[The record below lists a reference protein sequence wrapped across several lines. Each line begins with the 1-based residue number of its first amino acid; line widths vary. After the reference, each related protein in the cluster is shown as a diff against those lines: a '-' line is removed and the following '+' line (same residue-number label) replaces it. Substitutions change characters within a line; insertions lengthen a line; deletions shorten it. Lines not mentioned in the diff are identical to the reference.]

1 MSQLLIRGGHVVDPA
16 NRIDAIQ
23 DVLIDDGKIGRIGER
38 IEAGGASTV
47 NEIDATG
54 LVVTPGLVDMHVHLR
69 EPGFEYKE
77 TIATGTRV
85 AVAGG
90 FTSVACM
97 ANTQPVADS
106 PEVIAFIRA
115 QAGKYG
121 ATNVFPIG
129 SITKGLIGEEL
140 TDVPA
145 LIEAGAVALSDD
157 GKTVMNAALMR
168 DALAFSAE
176 LGFPVV
182 VHCEEHNLNAGTV
195 MNLGE
200 TSAKLNLPG
209 SPNAAEDIIV
219 AREIMLAE
227 LTGGHIHILH
237 VSTAGAVELVRW
249 GKQKGI
255 RVTAEAMPHHFAL
268 TDIAVEKHGTNAKM
282 HPPLRSQTDVDA
294 IIEGLS
300 DGTIDAIATDHAPHA
315 PFEKEWGMLEAPP
328 GIIGLETCVP
338 LVFTH
343 LVHTGRLT
351 LSDAIA
357 KLTCVPAE
365 LLGIDRGTLSIG
377 AVADVALIHPEKG
390 ATVDATRSKSKSRNT
405 PFDGATLKGWPVMTI
420 RNGIIRYE
428 LSERTAK

>member
-54 LVVTPGLVDMHVHLR
+54 LVVTPGLLDMHVHLR

-77 TIATGTRV
+77 TIATGTRA

-182 VHCEEHNLNAGTV
+182 VHCEEHNLNAG
-195 MNLGE
+195 NSHE
-200 TSAKLNLPG
+200 SWRN
-209 SPNAAEDIIV
+209 
-219 AREIMLAE
+219 
-227 LTGGHIHILH
+227 
-237 VSTAGAVELVRW
+237 
-249 GKQKGI
+249 
-255 RVTAEAMPHHFAL
+255 F
-268 TDIAVEKHGTNAKM
+268 
-282 HPPLRSQTDVDA
+282 SQTK
-294 IIEGLS
+294 
-300 DGTIDAIATDHAPHA
+300 P
-315 PFEKEWGMLEAPP
+315 
-328 GIIGLETCVP
+328 
-338 LVFTH
+338 
-343 LVHTGRLT
+343 TGQSKRR
-351 LSDAIA
+351 
-357 KLTCVPAE
+357 
-365 LLGIDRGTLSIG
+365 RG
-377 AVADVALIHPEKG
+377 HHRRP
-390 ATVDATRSKSKSRNT
+390 
-405 PFDGATLKGWPVMTI
+405 
-420 RNGIIRYE
+420 
-428 LSERTAK
+428 